1 MNTSEGLI
9 PKWDKWLNMID
20 ATDFQLV
27 ALSLNYEPP
36 STLKTIT
43 RFQGLSCYAQR
54 LSIIK
59 NHITNKQ
66 LPYEQRR
73 CSSTDKFENY
83 VQLNAFVKWAVD
95 VMTWDL
101 PPELLTVY
109 NAPASAPVASSQ
121 RFVLNEELVIAHQTQ
136 KELEQKIHELEQE
149 LEGFKNKPHHGEC
162 CNIKNMYYP
171 PELHI
176 AIELW
181 EALYLNGGANLERDS
196 HSADVEKWIKNNKN
210 ELIRDKFSK
219 KSRALERIKVITTP
233 IKKKVAPPK

>member
-43 RFQGLSCYAQR
+43 RFQGLLCYAQR

-73 CSSTDKFENY
+73 RSSTDKFENY

-95 VMTWDL
+95 VMAWDL

-109 NAPASAPVASSQ
+109 NAPAPAASSQ
-121 RFVLNEELVIAHQTQ
+121 KLIEENELLRQQLSDAQAKIDVLKKQLNEYQEKPIAIKTENKVMPLIYHLCCQLLNNGKPVERSVQ
-136 KELEQKIHELEQE
+136 KTLSFITDDL
-149 LEGFKNKPHHGEC
+149 KNKRG
-162 CNIKNMYYP
+162 
-171 PELHI
+171 
-176 AIELW
+176 IELGSK
-181 EALYLNGGANLERDS
+181 ALDNYYKLG
-196 HSADVEKWIKNNKN
+196 EKIINEKN
-210 ELIRDKFSK
+210 R
-219 KSRALERIKVITTP
+219 
-233 IKKKVAPPK
+233 

>member
-43 RFQGLSCYAQR
+43 RFQGLLCYAQR

-95 VMTWDL
+95 VMGWDL

-109 NAPASAPVASSQ
+109 NAPAPAASSQ
-121 RFVLNEELVIAHQTQ
+121 KLIEENELLRQQLSDAQAKIDVLKKQLNEYQEKPIAIKTENKVMPLIYHLCCQLLNNGKPVERSVQ
-136 KELEQKIHELEQE
+136 KTLSFITDDL
-149 LEGFKNKPHHGEC
+149 KNKRG
-162 CNIKNMYYP
+162 
-171 PELHI
+171 
-176 AIELW
+176 IELGSK
-181 EALYLNGGANLERDS
+181 ALDDYYKLG
-196 HSADVEKWIKNNKN
+196 EKIINEKN
-210 ELIRDKFSK
+210 R
-219 KSRALERIKVITTP
+219 
-233 IKKKVAPPK
+233 

>member
-109 NAPASAPVASSQ
+109 NAPAPLASSQ
-121 RFVLNEELVIAHQTQ
+121 KLIEENELLRQQLSDAQAKIDVLKKQLNEYQEKPIAIKTENKVMPLIYHLCCQVLNNGKPVERPVQ
-136 KELEQKIHELEQE
+136 KRLS
-149 LEGFKNKPHHGEC
+149 
-162 CNIKNMYYP
+162 
-171 PELHI
+171 HI
-176 AIELW
+176 TDDLQNTRRISLGS
-181 EALYLNGGANLERDS
+181 EALENYYKLGE
-196 HSADVEKWIKNNKN
+196 EIIQKNN
-210 ELIRDKFSK
+210 L
-219 KSRALERIKVITTP
+219 
-233 IKKKVAPPK
+233 

>member
-43 RFQGLSCYAQR
+43 RFQGLLCYAQR

-95 VMTWDL
+95 VMAWDL

-109 NAPASAPVASSQ
+109 NAPAPAASSQ
-121 RFVLNEELVIAHQTQ
+121 KLIEENELLRQQLSDAQAKIDVLKKQLNEYQEKPIAIKTENKVMPLIYHLCCQLLNNGKPVERSVQKTLSFITDDLKNKRGIELV
-136 KELEQKIHELEQE
+136 
-149 LEGFKNKPHHGEC
+149 
-162 CNIKNMYYP
+162 
-171 PELHI
+171 
-176 AIELW
+176 
-181 EALYLNGGANLERDS
+181 
-196 HSADVEKWIKNNKN
+196 
-210 ELIRDKFSK
+210 SK
-219 KSRALERIKVITTP
+219 ALENYYKLGEKIINEKNR
-233 IKKKVAPPK
+233 

>member
-43 RFQGLSCYAQR
+43 RFQGLLCYAQR

-73 CSSTDKFENY
+73 CCSTDKFENY

-95 VMTWDL
+95 VMAWDL

-109 NAPASAPVASSQ
+109 NAPAPAASSQ
-121 RFVLNEELVIAHQTQ
+121 KLIEENELLRQQLSDAQAKIDVLKKQLNEYQEKPIAIKTENKVMPLIYHLCCQLLNNGKPVERSVQ
-136 KELEQKIHELEQE
+136 KTLSFITDDL
-149 LEGFKNKPHHGEC
+149 KNKRG
-162 CNIKNMYYP
+162 
-171 PELHI
+171 
-176 AIELW
+176 IELGSK
-181 EALYLNGGANLERDS
+181 ALDDYYKLG
-196 HSADVEKWIKNNKN
+196 EKIINEKN
-210 ELIRDKFSK
+210 R
-219 KSRALERIKVITTP
+219 
-233 IKKKVAPPK
+233 

>member
-43 RFQGLSCYAQR
+43 RFQGLLCYAER

-109 NAPASAPVASSQ
+109 NAPAPVASSQ
-121 RFVLNEELVIAHQTQ
+121 KLIEENELLRQQLSDAHAKIDVLKKQIPIDDDRSETTYLNIIGSLVYLMLSESPSKKKLSVFKSQSAIIDSIISHYPNTYGLT
-136 KELEQKIHELEQE
+136 KRNIEQKFSEA
-149 LEGFKNKPHHGEC
+149 NKQ
-162 CNIKNMYYP
+162 
-171 PELHI
+171 L
-176 AIELW
+176 
-181 EALYLNGGANLERDS
+181 
-196 HSADVEKWIKNNKN
+196 SAPQ
-210 ELIRDKFSK
+210 LR
-219 KSRALERIKVITTP
+219 
-233 IKKKVAPPK
+233 

>member
-43 RFQGLSCYAQR
+43 RFQGLLCYAQR

-109 NAPASAPVASSQ
+109 NAPAPVASSQ
-121 RFVLNEELVIAHQTQ
+121 KLIEENELLRQQLSDAQAKIDVLKKQLNEYQEKPIAIKTENKVMPLIYHLCCQVLNNGKPVERPVQ
-136 KELEQKIHELEQE
+136 KTLSFITDDL
-149 LEGFKNKPHHGEC
+149 KNKRG
-162 CNIKNMYYP
+162 
-171 PELHI
+171 
-176 AIELW
+176 IELGSK
-181 EALYLNGGANLERDS
+181 ALDDYYKLG
-196 HSADVEKWIKNNKN
+196 EKIINEKN
-210 ELIRDKFSK
+210 R
-219 KSRALERIKVITTP
+219 
-233 IKKKVAPPK
+233 

>member
-109 NAPASAPVASSQ
+109 NAPAPVASSQ
-121 RFVLNEELVIAHQTQ
+121 KLIEENELLRQQLSDAHAKIDVLKKQIPIDDDRSETTYLNIIGSLVYLMLSESPSKQ
-136 KELEQKIHELEQE
+136 KLSVFKSQSAIIDSIISHYPNTYGLTKRNIEQKFSEA
-149 LEGFKNKPHHGEC
+149 NKQ
-162 CNIKNMYYP
+162 
-171 PELHI
+171 L
-176 AIELW
+176 
-181 EALYLNGGANLERDS
+181 
-196 HSADVEKWIKNNKN
+196 SAPQ
-210 ELIRDKFSK
+210 LR
-219 KSRALERIKVITTP
+219 
-233 IKKKVAPPK
+233 

>member
-43 RFQGLSCYAQR
+43 RFQGLLCYAQR

-95 VMTWDL
+95 VMAWDL

-109 NAPASAPVASSQ
+109 NASAPLASSQ
-121 RFVLNEELVIAHQTQ
+121 KLIEENELLRQQLSDAQAKIDVLKKQLNEYQEKPIAIKTENKVMPLIYHLCCQLLNNGKPVERSVQ
-136 KELEQKIHELEQE
+136 KTLSFITDDL
-149 LEGFKNKPHHGEC
+149 KNKRG
-162 CNIKNMYYP
+162 
-171 PELHI
+171 
-176 AIELW
+176 IELGSK
-181 EALYLNGGANLERDS
+181 ALDDYYKLG
-196 HSADVEKWIKNNKN
+196 EKIINEKN
-210 ELIRDKFSK
+210 R
-219 KSRALERIKVITTP
+219 
-233 IKKKVAPPK
+233 

>member
-109 NAPASAPVASSQ
+109 NVSAPLASSQ
-121 RFVLNEELVIAHQTQ
+121 KLIEENELLRQQLSDAHAKIDVLKKQIPIDDDRSETTYLNIIGSLVYLMLSESPSKKKLSVFKSQSAIIDSIISHYPNTYGLT
-136 KELEQKIHELEQE
+136 KRNIEQKFSEA
-149 LEGFKNKPHHGEC
+149 NKQ
-162 CNIKNMYYP
+162 
-171 PELHI
+171 L
-176 AIELW
+176 
-181 EALYLNGGANLERDS
+181 
-196 HSADVEKWIKNNKN
+196 SAPQ
-210 ELIRDKFSK
+210 LR
-219 KSRALERIKVITTP
+219 
-233 IKKKVAPPK
+233 

>member
-43 RFQGLSCYAQR
+43 RFQGLLCYAQR

-95 VMTWDL
+95 VMAWDL

-109 NAPASAPVASSQ
+109 NAPAPAASSQ
-121 RFVLNEELVIAHQTQ
+121 KLIEENELLRQQLSDAQAKIDVLKKQLNEYQEKPIAIKTENKVMPLIYHLCCQLLNNGKPVERSVQ
-136 KELEQKIHELEQE
+136 KTLSFITDDL
-149 LEGFKNKPHHGEC
+149 KNKRG
-162 CNIKNMYYP
+162 
-171 PELHI
+171 
-176 AIELW
+176 IELGSK
-181 EALYLNGGANLERDS
+181 ALDNYYKLG
-196 HSADVEKWIKNNKN
+196 EKIINEKN
-210 ELIRDKFSK
+210 R
-219 KSRALERIKVITTP
+219 
-233 IKKKVAPPK
+233 

>member
-43 RFQGLSCYAQR
+43 RFQGLLCYAQR

-95 VMTWDL
+95 VMAWDL

-109 NAPASAPVASSQ
+109 NAPAPAASSQ
-121 RFVLNEELVIAHQTQ
+121 KLIEENELLRQQLSDAQAKIDVLKKQLNEYQEKPIAIKTENKVMPLIYHLCCQLLNNGKPVERSVQ
-136 KELEQKIHELEQE
+136 KTLSFITDDL
-149 LEGFKNKPHHGEC
+149 KNKRG
-162 CNIKNMYYP
+162 
-171 PELHI
+171 
-176 AIELW
+176 IELGSK
-181 EALYLNGGANLERDS
+181 ALDDYYKLG
-196 HSADVEKWIKNNKN
+196 EKIINEKN
-210 ELIRDKFSK
+210 R
-219 KSRALERIKVITTP
+219 
-233 IKKKVAPPK
+233 

>member
-43 RFQGLSCYAQR
+43 RFQGLLCYAQR

-95 VMTWDL
+95 VMAWDL

-109 NAPASAPVASSQ
+109 NAPAPVASSQ
-121 RFVLNEELVIAHQTQ
+121 KLIEENELLRQQLSDAQAKIDVLKKQLNEYQEKPIAIKTENKVMPLIYHLCCQLLNNGKPVKRPVQ
-136 KELEQKIHELEQE
+136 KTLSFITDDL
-149 LEGFKNKPHHGEC
+149 KNKRG
-162 CNIKNMYYP
+162 
-171 PELHI
+171 
-176 AIELW
+176 IELGSK
-181 EALYLNGGANLERDS
+181 ALDDYYKLG
-196 HSADVEKWIKNNKN
+196 EKIINEKN
-210 ELIRDKFSK
+210 R
-219 KSRALERIKVITTP
+219 
-233 IKKKVAPPK
+233 

>member
-109 NAPASAPVASSQ
+109 NAPAPVASSQ
-121 RFVLNEELVIAHQTQ
+121 KLIEENELLRQQLSDAHAKIDVLKKQIPIDDDRSETTYLNIIGSLVYLMLSESPSKKKLSVFKSQSAIIDSIISHYPNTYGLT
-136 KELEQKIHELEQE
+136 KRNIEQKFSEA
-149 LEGFKNKPHHGEC
+149 NKQ
-162 CNIKNMYYP
+162 
-171 PELHI
+171 L
-176 AIELW
+176 
-181 EALYLNGGANLERDS
+181 
-196 HSADVEKWIKNNKN
+196 SAPQ
-210 ELIRDKFSK
+210 LR
-219 KSRALERIKVITTP
+219 
-233 IKKKVAPPK
+233 

>member
-43 RFQGLSCYAQR
+43 RFQGLSCYAER

-101 PPELLTVY
+101 PPELVAVKNTSTPAAPSHNLTQENELLKQQLNDAQKKIEILEKQMPMDDERSEKTYLNIIGCLVQLMLAKSPAGVKQSVY
-109 NAPASAPVASSQ
+109 NSQTAIIEAILAHYPNAYGLKQRTLEEKFSAANKQLSAPQ
-121 RFVLNEELVIAHQTQ
+121 LR
-136 KELEQKIHELEQE
+136 
-149 LEGFKNKPHHGEC
+149 
-162 CNIKNMYYP
+162 
-171 PELHI
+171 
-176 AIELW
+176 
-181 EALYLNGGANLERDS
+181 
-196 HSADVEKWIKNNKN
+196 
-210 ELIRDKFSK
+210 
-219 KSRALERIKVITTP
+219 
-233 IKKKVAPPK
+233 

>member
-66 LPYEQRR
+66 LAHKQRR
-73 CSSTDKFENY
+73 CGNTDNFESY
-83 VQLNAFVKWAVD
+83 VQLDAFVKWAVD

-109 NAPASAPVASSQ
+109 NAPAPVASSQ
-121 RFVLNEELVIAHQTQ
+121 KLIEENELLRQQLSDAHAKIDVLKKQIPIDDDRSETTYLNIIGSLVYLMLSESPSKKKLSVFKSQSAIIDSIISHYPNTYGLT
-136 KELEQKIHELEQE
+136 KRNIEQKFSEA
-149 LEGFKNKPHHGEC
+149 NKQ
-162 CNIKNMYYP
+162 
-171 PELHI
+171 L
-176 AIELW
+176 
-181 EALYLNGGANLERDS
+181 
-196 HSADVEKWIKNNKN
+196 SAPQ
-210 ELIRDKFSK
+210 LR
-219 KSRALERIKVITTP
+219 
-233 IKKKVAPPK
+233 

>member
-43 RFQGLSCYAQR
+43 RFQGLLCYAQR

-95 VMTWDL
+95 VMAWDL

-109 NAPASAPVASSQ
+109 NAPAPAASSQ
-121 RFVLNEELVIAHQTQ
+121 KLIEENELLRQQLSDAQAKIDVLKKQLNEYQEKPIAIKTENKVMPLIYHLCCQLLNNGKPVERSVQ
-136 KELEQKIHELEQE
+136 KTLSFITDDL
-149 LEGFKNKPHHGEC
+149 KNKRG
-162 CNIKNMYYP
+162 
-171 PELHI
+171 
-176 AIELW
+176 IEL
-181 EALYLNGGANLERDS
+181 G
-196 HSADVEKWIKNNKN
+196 
-210 ELIRDKFSK
+210 SK
-219 KSRALERIKVITTP
+219 ALENYYKLGEKIINEKNR
-233 IKKKVAPPK
+233 

>member
-43 RFQGLSCYAQR
+43 RFQGLLCYAQR

-95 VMTWDL
+95 VMAWDL

-109 NAPASAPVASSQ
+109 NAPAPAASSQ
-121 RFVLNEELVIAHQTQ
+121 KLIEENELLRQQLSDAHAKIDVLKKQLNEYQEKPIAIKTENKVMPLIYHLCCQLLNNGKPVERSVQ
-136 KELEQKIHELEQE
+136 KTLSFITDDL
-149 LEGFKNKPHHGEC
+149 KNKRG
-162 CNIKNMYYP
+162 
-171 PELHI
+171 
-176 AIELW
+176 IELGSK
-181 EALYLNGGANLERDS
+181 ALDDYYKLG
-196 HSADVEKWIKNNKN
+196 EKIINEKN
-210 ELIRDKFSK
+210 R
-219 KSRALERIKVITTP
+219 
-233 IKKKVAPPK
+233 

>member
-43 RFQGLSCYAQR
+43 RFQGLLCYAQR

-95 VMTWDL
+95 VMAWDL

-109 NAPASAPVASSQ
+109 NAPAPAASSQ
-121 RFVLNEELVIAHQTQ
+121 KLIEENELLRQQLSDAQAKIDVLKKQLNEY
-136 KELEQKIHELEQE
+136 QE
-149 LEGFKNKPHHGEC
+149 KP
-162 CNIKNMYYP
+162 
-171 PELHI
+171 I
-176 AIELW
+176 AIKTENKVMPLIYHLCCQLLNNGKPVERPVQKRLSHITDDLQNTRRISLGS
-181 EALYLNGGANLERDS
+181 EALENYYKLGE
-196 HSADVEKWIKNNKN
+196 EIIQKNN
-210 ELIRDKFSK
+210 L
-219 KSRALERIKVITTP
+219 
-233 IKKKVAPPK
+233 

>member
-43 RFQGLSCYAQR
+43 RFQGLLCYAQR

-95 VMTWDL
+95 VMAWDL

-109 NAPASAPVASSQ
+109 NAPAPAASSQ
-121 RFVLNEELVIAHQTQ
+121 KLIEENELLRQQLSDAQAKIDVLKKQLNEYQEKPIAIKTENKVMPLIYHLCCQLLNNGKPVERSVQ
-136 KELEQKIHELEQE
+136 KTLSFITDDL
-149 LEGFKNKPHHGEC
+149 KNKRG
-162 CNIKNMYYP
+162 
-171 PELHI
+171 
-176 AIELW
+176 IELGSK
-181 EALYLNGGANLERDS
+181 ALDGYYKLG
-196 HSADVEKWIKNNKN
+196 EKIINEKN
-210 ELIRDKFSK
+210 R
-219 KSRALERIKVITTP
+219 
-233 IKKKVAPPK
+233 

>member
-43 RFQGLSCYAQR
+43 RFQGLLCYAQR

-95 VMTWDL
+95 VMAWDL

-109 NAPASAPVASSQ
+109 NAPAPAASSQ
-121 RFVLNEELVIAHQTQ
+121 KLIEENELLRQQLSDAQAKIDVLKKQLNEYQEKPIAIKTENKVMPLIYHLCCQLLNNGKPVERPVQ
-136 KELEQKIHELEQE
+136 KTLSFITDDL
-149 LEGFKNKPHHGEC
+149 KNKRG
-162 CNIKNMYYP
+162 
-171 PELHI
+171 
-176 AIELW
+176 IELGSK
-181 EALYLNGGANLERDS
+181 ALDGYYKLG
-196 HSADVEKWIKNNKN
+196 EKIINEKN
-210 ELIRDKFSK
+210 R
-219 KSRALERIKVITTP
+219 
-233 IKKKVAPPK
+233 

>member
-73 CSSTDKFENY
+73 CSSTDKFENH

-95 VMTWDL
+95 VMAWDL

-109 NAPASAPVASSQ
+109 NVSAPLASSQ
-121 RFVLNEELVIAHQTQ
+121 KLIEENELLRQQLSDAQAKIDVLKKQLNEYQEKPIAIKTENKVMPLIYHLCCQLLNNGKPVERSVQ
-136 KELEQKIHELEQE
+136 KTLSFITDDL
-149 LEGFKNKPHHGEC
+149 KNKRG
-162 CNIKNMYYP
+162 
-171 PELHI
+171 
-176 AIELW
+176 IELGSK
-181 EALYLNGGANLERDS
+181 ALDNYYKLG
-196 HSADVEKWIKNNKN
+196 EKIINEKN
-210 ELIRDKFSK
+210 R
-219 KSRALERIKVITTP
+219 
-233 IKKKVAPPK
+233 

>member
-43 RFQGLSCYAQR
+43 RFQGLLCYAQR

-95 VMTWDL
+95 VMAWDL

-109 NAPASAPVASSQ
+109 NAPAPAASSQ
-121 RFVLNEELVIAHQTQ
+121 KLIEENELLRQQLSDAHAKIDVLKKQLNEYQEKPIAIKTENKVMPLIYHLCCQLLNNGKPVERSVQ
-136 KELEQKIHELEQE
+136 KTLSFITDDL
-149 LEGFKNKPHHGEC
+149 KNKRG
-162 CNIKNMYYP
+162 
-171 PELHI
+171 
-176 AIELW
+176 IELGSK
-181 EALYLNGGANLERDS
+181 ALDGYYKLG
-196 HSADVEKWIKNNKN
+196 EKIINEKN
-210 ELIRDKFSK
+210 R
-219 KSRALERIKVITTP
+219 
-233 IKKKVAPPK
+233 